1 MEKPLVKNC
10 TIGELEGYFLSR
22 GEKSYRARQ
31 LMNWIYEKNVASFMD
46 MTNFSRA
53 LRERLD
59 EHFDIHALIPLER
72 LVSHLDG
79 TEKYLFRTRDGAA
92 IESVL
97 IRNQGTD
104 DGRLTICI
112 SSQVGCAMG
121 CRFCETAKG
130 GFVRNLLAGE
140 IIDQVCH
147 VRRMSGLRNNN
158 IVFMGMGEPLLN
170 YENVMRA
177 ADIMNYSF
185 GFHISTRKI
194 TISTCGIRDGIERF
208 IDEVR
213 PYNLAL
219 SLNDTEPEKRARIMP
234 VEKRFPF
241 AEISSLL
248 EKKFPASRNRLTV
261 VYVMR
266 EDNISEDDA
275 RRLKRLLRSHRVKLN
290 LIPLNDGSHGYTPP
304 DEDDVRRFVQSL
316 EIMNV
321 PVNLRKSFGRDICGA
336 CGQLAGRRDDHER

>member
-1 MEKPLVKNC
+1 MEKPLVKDC
-10 TIGELEGYFLSR
+10 TIGELEGYFLSI
-22 GEKSYRARQ
+22 GEKSYRAKQ
-31 LMNWIYEKNVASFMD
+31 LINWLYEKNVESFHE
-46 MTNFSRA
+46 MTNFSRS

-59 EHFDIHALIPLER
+59 ESFDLHALVPRER
-72 LVSHLDG
+72 LVSNLDG
-79 TEKYLFRTRDGAA
+79 TEKYLFSARDGST

-97 IRNQGTD
+97 IKNQGTD

-121 CRFCETAKG
+121 CSFCETAKG
-130 GFVRNLLAGE
+130 GFVRNLRAGE
-140 IIDQVCH
+140 IVDQVCH

-158 IVFMGMGEPLLN
+158 IVFMGMGEPLMN
-170 YENVMRA
+170 YDNVMRA

-194 TISTCGIRDGIERF
+194 TISTCGILDGIERF

-219 SLNDTEPEKRARIMP
+219 SLNDTVPEKRARIMP

-241 AEISSLL
+241 AEISALL
-248 EKKFPASRNRLTV
+248 ERKFPASRNRLTV

-266 EDNISEDDA
+266 DDNISEDDA
-275 RRLKRLLRSHRVKLN
+275 RRLKKLLRSHRIKLN
-290 LIPLNDGSHGYTPP
+290 LVPLNDGSHGYDPP
-304 DEDDVRRFVQSL
+304 GDDAVRRFVHSL

-321 PVNLRKSFGRDICGA
+321 PVNLRKSFGRDISGA
-336 CGQLAGRRDDHER
+336 CGQLAGRKAASER

>member
-1 MEKPLVKNC
+1 MEKPLVKNS
-10 TIGELEGYFLSR
+10 TIGELEAYFLSI
-22 GEKSYRARQ
+22 GEKSYRAKQ
-31 LMNWIYEKNVASFMD
+31 LINWLYEKNVESFHD
-46 MTNFSRA
+46 MTNFPRS

-59 EHFDIHALIPLER
+59 GDFDLHALVPRER
-72 LVSHLDG
+72 LVSNLDG
-79 TEKYLFRTRDGAA
+79 TEKYLFGTRDGNT

-97 IRNQGTD
+97 IKNQGTD

-121 CRFCETAKG
+121 CSFCETAKG
-130 GFVRNLLAGE
+130 GFVRNLRAGE
-140 IIDQVCH
+140 IVDQVCH

-158 IVFMGMGEPLLN
+158 IVFMGMGEPLMN
-170 YENVMRA
+170 YDNVMRA

-194 TISTCGIRDGIERF
+194 TVSTCGILDGIERF

-219 SLNDTEPEKRARIMP
+219 SLNDTVPEKRARIMP

-241 AEISSLL
+241 AEISALL
-248 EKKFPASRNRLTV
+248 ERKFPASRNRLTV

-266 EDNISEDDA
+266 DDNISEEDA
-275 RRLKRLLRSHRVKLN
+275 RRLKKLLRSHRIKLN
-290 LIPLNDGSHGYTPP
+290 LVPLNDGSHGYAPP
-304 DEDDVRRFVQSL
+304 DEDAVRRFVHSL

-321 PVNLRKSFGRDICGA
+321 PVNLRKSFGRDIFGA
-336 CGQLAGRRDDHER
+336 CGQLAGRKAESER